1 MEEIKKF
8 WNLRA
13 LEYGEIQEATLP
25 EIAVRKLEIKEIRKY
40 IGDGQKIAD
49 IGCGNGYTTIILAKN
64 FDSSFYGID
73 YAKNMIKYAKKNV
86 IRDSNSL
93 DNLYFDVQDC
103 MNLKFDDEYFDV
115 VYTERCIQNLPKL
128 KFQKI
133 ALVELLRITKSGGK
147 LILIEC
153 SKTGLD
159 KLNSFRKMIGRSE
172 IKDAEPWHNKFLNDE
187 WVLQTL
193 SEFHDIEQI
202 KINHF
207 ASTYSFL
214 TRILPFW
221 RILYYSKYSYFLP
234 NIGDFGYFK
243 SYVIVK
249 K

>member
-25 EIAVRKLEIKEIRKY
+25 EIAVRQLEIKEIRQY

-86 IRDSNSL
+86 IRDSNSF

-128 KFQKI
+128 KF
-133 ALVELLRITKSGGK
+133 
-147 LILIEC
+147 
-153 SKTGLD
+153 SK
-159 KLNSFRKMIGRSE
+159 NSFS
-172 IKDAEPWHNKFLNDE
+172 
-187 WVLQTL
+187 
-193 SEFHDIEQI
+193 
-202 KINHF
+202 
-207 ASTYSFL
+207 
-214 TRILPFW
+214 
-221 RILYYSKYSYFLP
+221 
-234 NIGDFGYFK
+234 
-243 SYVIVK
+243 
-249 K
+249 